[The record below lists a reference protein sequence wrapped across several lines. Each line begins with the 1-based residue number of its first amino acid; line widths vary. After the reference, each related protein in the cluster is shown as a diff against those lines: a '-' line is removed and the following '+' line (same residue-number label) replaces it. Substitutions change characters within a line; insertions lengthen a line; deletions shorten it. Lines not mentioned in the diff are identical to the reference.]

1 MQKRIISRFIEGE
14 TMKDKK
20 LYKIAGLSYIG
31 IFFAAMF
38 GNFFVLDSL
47 KNDPID
53 MVVNN
58 MTLVSWGAIAFLVAA
73 VLDTIVAWVLKD
85 LYAKHPL
92 TTPST
97 YFRLIHAA
105 LMGMAVYAIVTMRG
119 LTGEESI
126 LSQIEIFDT
135 IWLIGLFF
143 FGVHLLMLSNILRGV
158 VPKWITY
165 ALLAA
170 GVMYMIDTTA
180 HFVMSNYDSYADTFL
195 ALVAIPSILGEMALS
210 VWLLLKSRK

>member
-1 MQKRIISRFIEGE
+1 
-14 TMKDKK
+14 
-20 LYKIAGLSYIG
+20 
-31 IFFAAMF
+31 
-38 GNFFVLDSL
+38 
-47 KNDPID
+47 
-53 MVVNN
+53 
-58 MTLVSWGAIAFLVAA
+58 
-73 VLDTIVAWVLKD
+73 
-85 LYAKHPL
+85 
-92 TTPST
+92 
-97 YFRLIHAA
+97 
-105 LMGMAVYAIVTMRG
+105 MRG

>member
-1 MQKRIISRFIEGE
+1 
-14 TMKDKK
+14 MKDKK